1 MPEVWLA
8 KAPRPTAFPPSPGS
22 GLGTGTRRDPP
33 GPSGPLSALR
43 PARRCDGRRR
53 PVARL
58 PGPRRAAAAL
68 PRRRGGREDG
78 AGAVR
83 HHPLL
88 RSRRRPRGRRL
99 RHGARAGER
108 DRRSSAGRGRGSSS
122 GARAWPSPTG
132 GPVVVWAAAGAALPF
147 SAL

>member
-1 MPEVWLA
+1 MPEVWLE
-8 KAPRPTAFPPSPGS
+8 KAPRPRAFPPSPGR
-22 GLGTGTRRDPP
+22 GLGTGARPDPL
-33 GPSGPLSALR
+33 GPSCPLSALR
-43 PARRCDGRRR
+43 PAGRCDGRRR

-88 RSRRRPRGRRL
+88 RARHRPRGRRL

-108 DRRSSAGRGRGSSS
+108 DRRGEAGEARPGPR
-122 GARAWPSPTG
+122 RAWPSPTG
-132 GPVVVWAAAGAALPF
+132 GLVVVWAAAGAALPF